1 MYVLDTNILIY
12 FFKGVGNVPHR
23 LLSVSPKDIGVPAI
37 VIYELEYGIAR
48 SSSPTKRQEQMEE
61 LCSLVKVLPFGRA
74 EAKVTADIRAKLEKK
89 GTPIGPHDLLIAGTA
104 IANNAVLVTNNIK
117 EFSRVPKL
125 QIENWF
131 GQRKE

>member
-12 FFKGVGNVPHR
+12 FFKGLGNVPQR
-23 LLSVSPKDIGVPAI
+23 LLSVSPKDIAVPAV
-37 VIYELEYGIAR
+37 VIYELEYGITK
-48 SSSPTKRQEQMEE
+48 SSAPKKRQQQLEE
-61 LCSLVKVLPFGRA
+61 LCSLVTVLPFGRT

-89 GTPIGPHDLLIAGTA
+89 GAPIGPHDLLIAGTA

-131 GQRKE
+131 G